1 MPPLRP
7 IVEPPSDRPRAA
19 DLKGLEQLAWLMDRA
34 FGIPG
39 TSIRVGLDAILGLLP
54 VGGDFLTGL
63 VQVGIVLFAI
73 FHYRV
78 PRAVAARMA
87 LNVLLDVA
95 IGAIP
100 LVGDAFDVFFKANTK
115 NIQLLSRV
123 EEQRR
128 QNVQVSSRSSIAF
141 LIAIAAVLLL
151 VLGLVLVGFVTVVR
165 WLLQRP
171 LV

>member
-7 IVEPPSDRPRAA
+7 IVEPKSDRPRAA
-19 DLKGLEQLAWLMDRA
+19 DLRGLEHLAWLMDRA

-87 LNVLLDVA
+87 VNVLLDVV

-115 NIQLLSRV
+115 NIQLLSQV
-123 EEQRR
+123 EEQRQ
-128 QNVQVSSRSSIAF
+128 QNLRASSRSSIAF
-141 LIAIAAVLLL
+141 LIAVAAVLLL
-151 VLGLVLVGFVTVVR
+151 LLGLVLVGFITVVH
-165 WLLQRP
+165 WLIQRP